1 MVAKTP
7 LDRYQTMAEV
17 IAELEQCRSGSMAG
31 PPVVSIATAE
41 DARLDEFLR
50 GMAAPSKQRAVPR
63 QKASRAV
70 ATAVAPEPARTADLE
85 ATLDLATPQVA
96 TDPKTEQ
103 SLPGGRVVPPAAEKV
118 RRPPRPPWWQDR
130 RILAAAA
137 GGLLV
142 VLLGIW
148 VVITFGFPWFAQE
161 LNDFSLFG
169 FPLGFYMAAQGT
181 LVIYLFLIWIYN
193 RRMRQLE
200 KRFGIDDE

>member
-1 MVAKTP
+1 
-7 LDRYQTMAEV
+7 
-17 IAELEQCRSGSMAG
+17 MAG

-148 VVITFGFPWFAQE
+148 VVVRDKEGKEVARVRVPDGGSATVE
-161 LNDFSLFG
+161 T
-169 FPLGFYMAAQGT
+169 MAKSEAAKPSG
-181 LVIYLFLIWIYN
+181 V
-193 RRMRQLE
+193 RR
-200 KRFGIDDE
+200 GP